1 MTFAAEYA
9 ASYKR
14 ARPRFLQS
22 SNSSTAFLTT
32 VTLPVHSAHQSIQI
46 CRRTCSV
53 RVNHSRAAR
62 LITRHPKSPV
72 HVSMSMSSE
81 RFQENLTN
89 VSDSVIKAVESL
101 SRQPRQTVEDIAAAA
116 GLSVSSATDEAV
128 KLAAL
133 TGASIDVTDDGDIAY
148 RFPSNVRGV
157 LRARSL
163 RASLAMTWQRIAP
176 AVLLGGR
183 IAFGALL
190 IISIVVTFVAILAIS
205 SANRSEDDRRSDRGS
220 MFAPRFFFGPDIFD
234 VMFYSRAY
242 GYPPYYYRR
251 GRSASGDERK
261 QMSFLESV
269 YSFVFGDGD
278 PNFNF
283 EERRWKTVAALIRAN
298 RGAVTAEQLAPLL
311 DPPADRDESSA
322 VVDESFVLPALT
334 RFQGHPEVTSSGD
347 IIYVFP
353 NFMKTGARS
362 AGSVEIVGTRS
373 SAPAV
378 EQELELTQAPSGQRA
393 LVLAL
398 GAVNLL
404 GVTVLGG
411 KLLSAVPV
419 TRDAAQFLGFIRS
432 VYPALLTYASSF
444 FAVPF
449 FRWIGLRGKN
459 AKIRERNQAR
469 AESARKLAR
478 ADSEV
483 RRKIR
488 AAEDFAV
495 RSSNVRAEDIVYS
508 SDRDSLDQR
517 FLQDD
522 MTEEFDRKRS
532 S

>member
-1 MTFAAEYA
+1 
-9 ASYKR
+9 
-14 ARPRFLQS
+14 
-22 SNSSTAFLTT
+22 
-32 VTLPVHSAHQSIQI
+32 
-46 CRRTCSV
+46 
-53 RVNHSRAAR
+53 
-62 LITRHPKSPV
+62 
-72 HVSMSMSSE
+72 MSMSSE
-81 RFQENLTN
+81 RFQENLTS
-89 VSDSVIKAVESL
+89 VSESVIKAVESL

-116 GLSVSSATDEAV
+116 GLSVSQATDEAV

-133 TGASIDVTDDGDIAY
+133 TGASIDVTDSGDIAY

-157 LRARSL
+157 LRTRSL
-163 RASLAMTWQRIAP
+163 SASLAMTWQRFAP
-176 AVLLGGR
+176 AVLLAGR

-190 IISIVVTFVAILAIS
+190 IISIVVTFLAIVAIS
-205 SANRSEDDRRSDRGS
+205 SAGRSEDDRRSDRGP
-220 MFAPRFFFGPDIFD
+220 MIAPRFFFGPDIFD

-242 GYPPYYYRR
+242 SYPPYYTRR
-251 GRSASGDERK
+251 GQTRGGSDRK
-261 QMSFLESV
+261 EMSFLESV

-283 EERRWKTVAALIRAN
+283 EERRWKAVATLIRAN

-311 DPPADRDESSA
+311 DPPSDRDESSA

-353 NFMKTGARS
+353 NFMKTGART
-362 AGSVEIVGTRS
+362 AGSVEIVGSRS
-373 SAPAV
+373 SAPLV
-378 EQELELTQAPSGQRA
+378 ENELKLTLASSGQRA

-419 TRDAAQFLGFIRS
+419 TRDAAQFLGFIRGL
-432 VYPALLTYASSF
+432 YPGLLTYATSF

-449 FRWIGLRGKN
+449 FRWIRLKGKN
-459 AKIRERNQAR
+459 GKIRERNQAR

-478 ADSEV
+478 GGSEV

-488 AAEDFAV
+488 AAEDFV
-495 RSSNVRAEDIVYS
+495 IRGSNVRAEDIIYS
-508 SDRDSLDQR
+508 SDRDTLEQR
-517 FLQDD
+517 MLQDD
-522 MTEEFDRKRS
+522 MMDEYDRKLKP
-532 S
+532 